1 MVEIAELLKVVNGT
15 IVEAALVVLLEMMAP
30 AVADVAEEFVPS
42 MVTPL
47 VGPLELPR
55 IVLCTLGAAIV
66 PLELPA
72 ADWIAVV
79 VVSLELESP
88 VSLSESVLVMPG
100 SAVIVDPELPKLV
113 TPYPVVDPVV
123 TKLLVLVAL
132 DPIVAPELTKL
143 AVLDPVVELTPLT
156 MPVVELG
163 GAAVLESIV
172 L

>member
-1 MVEIAELLKVVNGT
+1 VVEIAELLKVVSGT
-15 IVEAALVVLLEMMAP
+15 IVEAALVVLVEMIAP
-30 AVADVAEEFVPS
+30 ADVAAESVPS

-66 PLELPA
+66 PLVLPA
-72 ADWIAVV
+72 ADWIAAV
-79 VVSLELESP
+79 VVSLELESL
-88 VSLSESVLVMPG
+88 VVLSESVLPTPG
-100 SAVIVDPELPKLV
+100 NAVIVDPELIAV
-113 TPYPVVDPVV
+113 PYPVVDPGV
-123 TKLLVLVAL
+123 TRLVVLVPL
-132 DPIVAPELTKL
+132 IAPELTKL
-143 AVLDPVVELTPLT
+143 AVLDPVVELTPLS